1 MCFVIVCLFMAKQL
15 AEKWKPETAVR
26 SKTAT
31 IDDIELATFEDSLY
45 IQAVLEAIRASAEST
60 TTSCASW
67 VNVSVMQEE
76 DEVVPLATLRH
87 QRPSQ
92 FFN

>member
-1 MCFVIVCLFMAKQL
+1 MVLLTFAL
-15 AEKWKPETAVR
+15 
-26 SKTAT
+26 
-31 IDDIELATFEDSLY
+31 DDVELATFEDSLY

-60 TTSCASW
+60 ATSCASW
-67 VNVSVMQEE
+67 VNVTVIQEE

-92 FFN
+92 FFS